1 MAKNRENLSSKIG
14 EKFLRKFMFVVVG
27 GDFDR
32 YISKNM
38 SWGFA
43 RSNKNLKTQ
52 IFLESFRNELIVIM
66 LII

>member
-1 MAKNRENLSSKIG
+1 
-14 EKFLRKFMFVVVG
+14 MFVVVG

-52 IFLESFRNELIVIM
+52 IFLESFRNELLVIM

>member
-1 MAKNRENLSSKIG
+1 
-14 EKFLRKFMFVVVG
+14 MFVVVG

-43 RSNKNLKTQ
+43 RSNQNLKMQ
-52 IFLESFRNELIVIM
+52 IFLEDFCNELIVIM